1 MAYQLILVGHN
12 YIQKQRLFCVLYY
25 TFGMSN
31 KNVLFGVAAGIGTIA
46 AGVAWVVS
54 QKNSS
59 SFSGQEDFDYKDE
72 VDSTNSLSDVPM
84 LQNAKAPARVEEHYV
99 STENVRRNAS
109 KVDEETRRLWEE
121 NLENIREANEKEAE
135 NVVVEKKGL
144 FRRSKKLV

>member
-1 MAYQLILVGHN
+1 
-12 YIQKQRLFCVLYY
+12 
-25 TFGMSN
+25 MSN

-59 SFSGQEDFDYKDE
+59 SFSGQEDFDYKNE

-99 STENVRRNAS
+99 STETVRRNAS